1 MAWPN
6 GEYLSA
12 SAPTFGVLCST
23 PQEKRLSTVN
33 LRITSLI
40 RMRSYARCI
49 AFATI
54 GSFGFGSAA
63 VGLPDTAPATAHES
77 TTAVPTW
84 LWGVWTRDWIQIGKV
99 RTNKVNVHYLQTPTY
114 FSDVRIPKDRP
125 RFAGAASFTD
135 LSDADLRLL
144 AKQSGFNGST
154 TMVGA
159 VATWHHDMQYQP
171 PDGTEDTGR
180 LQRMA
185 KGRMQE
191 HGLDGSYTEAWRSVT
206 DGQRHFLV
214 IRTLRFGRLFRALV
228 VVGDQFVYARNRAT
242 ELPRAASLDALIES
256 THATREQIVEYL
268 DCELSAGRVRGGS
281 VPWVI
286 EKSTLPW
293 REGRHLDFID
303 EVTTHDGSAALAPRK
318 VGDEQWTIP
327 INTLSRRELKA
338 LFGGEGTP

>member
-1 MAWPN
+1 
-6 GEYLSA
+6 
-12 SAPTFGVLCST
+12 
-23 PQEKRLSTVN
+23 VN
-33 LRITSLI
+33 LRLTSLI
-40 RMRSYARCI
+40 RLRRCALCI

-54 GSFGFGSAA
+54 GSFGIGTAA
-63 VGLPDTAPATAHES
+63 GGLPDAAPATVHES
-77 TTAVPTW
+77 TTDVPGW
-84 LWGVWTRDWIQIGKV
+84 LWGVWTRDWIQKGKV
-99 RTNKVNVHYLQTPTY
+99 RTNTVNVYYLQTPTY

-125 RFAGAASFTD
+125 RIAGAASFTD
-135 LSDADLRLL
+135 LSDGDLRLL
-144 AKQSGFNGST
+144 AKQSGFIGST

-191 HGLDGSYTEAWRSVT
+191 HGLDGSYTDAWRSVT
-206 DGQRHFLV
+206 NGQRHFLV

-228 VVGDQFVYARNRAT
+228 VVGDHFVYARNRAT

-256 THATREQIVEYL
+256 TQATRKQIVEYL

-281 VPWVI
+281 VPWAI
-286 EKSTLPW
+286 EESTLPW

-303 EVTTHDGSAALAPRK
+303 EITTSDAGAALAPRK
-318 VGDEQWTIP
+318 LDDEQWTVP
-327 INTLSRRELKA
+327 VNTLSRRELKA